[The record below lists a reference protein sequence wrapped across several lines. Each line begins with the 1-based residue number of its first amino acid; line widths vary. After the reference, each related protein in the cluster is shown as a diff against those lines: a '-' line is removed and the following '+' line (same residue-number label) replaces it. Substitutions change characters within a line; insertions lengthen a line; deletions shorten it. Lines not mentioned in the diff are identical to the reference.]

1 MRCGSSSMPRPAI
14 SMGALAVSA
23 AQTWLPRTF
32 MSLGMTKPE
41 RMPMPWKMNRCTP
54 AVEAS

>member
-1 MRCGSSSMPRPAI
+1 MPRPAI

-32 MSLGMTKPE
+32 MSFGMSRPE
-41 RMPMPWKMNRCTP
+41 KMPMPWKMNRCTP